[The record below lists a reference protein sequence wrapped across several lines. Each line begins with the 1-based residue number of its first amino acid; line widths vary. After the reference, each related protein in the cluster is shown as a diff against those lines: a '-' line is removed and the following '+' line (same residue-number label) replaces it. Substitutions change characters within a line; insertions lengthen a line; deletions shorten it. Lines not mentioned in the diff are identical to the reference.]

1 MKKYF
6 TLSIISAAI
15 YGFAIA
21 NPDTPVKENTKLIG
35 EKISICGKVTGCK
48 GPVSNTAKSTII
60 QVSDIENVSFTN
72 VVIRQEDRKNFGYKP
87 EEYLYNKN
95 VCIVGIVGDTYGRTE
110 LFIRRPDDIKIEE
123 TAGNGEIRPF
133 DFDGFNRF
141 MQDND

>member
-6 TLSIISAAI
+6 TLPIIGATI

-21 NPDTPVKENTKLIG
+21 NSTTLVKDYAKLIG
-35 EKISICGKVTGCK
+35 EKISICGKVTGSK

-60 QVSDIENVSFTN
+60 QVTDIENASSTN
-72 VVIRQEDRKNFGYKP
+72 IVIRQEDRKNFGYKP

-95 VCIVGIVGDTYGRTE
+95 VCIVGIVGDTFGRTE
-110 LFIRRPDDIKIEE
+110 LFVRRPDDIKIEE

-141 MQDND
+141 MQD